1 LAIHNSVKHFWN
13 FFYDRLF
20 SVLTDHQ
27 LLVHLATLHN
37 TSPRRLSQTTFLSE
51 FDFSISHLSGRE
63 NIADFLSQPHLSA
76 IFRRNIFSDSQ
87 LSEHSLHPDQ
97 VALFLNTPKPF
108 RGYFIDNSIPENPG
122 PILHESL
129 RWAAFVTFLTPPRYL
144 RYIPTFT
151 HPLCVATTAKGRKT
165 NECIECQSHQITSTQ
180 NLQLCTFLPVIV
192 LKYCISIQS
201 VHYLSLKVKLTFWQ
215 WSIEKRVGPRL
226 YHSPTSQL
234 LMSPIVT
241 FKLGNLVMLFPIT
254 SSQTKACN
262 LKAQS
267 LRSYPPLLT

>member
-1 LAIHNSVKHFWN
+1 MAIHNSVKHFWN

-108 RGYFIDNSIPENPG
+108 RGYFIDNSIPENLPS
-122 PILHESL
+122 ILHISL
-129 RWAAFVTFLTPPRYL
+129 HRNAFNSLHSLNHPGIHTTYQLLHTHFVWSQMRKDVKRW
-144 RYIPTFT
+144 
-151 HPLCVATTAKGRKT
+151 T
-165 NECIECQSHQITSTQ
+165 NEYLECQNHKITSHTKPPIMQ
-180 NLQLCTFLPVIV
+180 FPTGNRFEV
-192 LKYCISIQS
+192 LHSI
-201 VHYLSLKVKLTFWQ
+201 
-215 WSIEKRVGPRL
+215 
-226 YHSPTSQL
+226 
-234 LMSPIVT
+234 
-241 FKLGNLVMLFPIT
+241 
-254 SSQTKACN
+254 
-262 LKAQS
+262 
-267 LRSYPPLLT
+267 